1 MKKQPQKGQARPEPH
16 AAEPEEGH
24 APEHEWTPEDV
35 ERTLERV
42 RHMYELHAGS
52 ELMQQL
58 RAIACARAAEGRVR
72 D

>member
-16 AAEPEEGH
+16 AAEPEEKPS
-24 APEHEWTPEDV
+24 PEQEWTPEDV
-35 ERTLERV
+35 ERTQERI
-42 RHMYELHAGS
+42 RHMFAPHAGS

-58 RAIACARAAEGRVR
+58 CATACARAAEGRVR